1 MFLIADA
8 MAAPAAAAA
17 AQPSLSES
25 LSGMLPMFLVVFGL
39 FYFMLIRPQ
48 NKKQKEHQ
56 DLIAGL
62 KVGDEVLTTG
72 GILAR
77 IVKIKD
83 DFVVVAPNDAS
94 TVVLQRSAI
103 GSVMPKGTLKSM
115 A

>member
-1 MFLIADA
+1 MFLITDA
-8 MAAPAAAAA
+8 MAATAA
-17 AQPSLSES
+17 AQPSLTES
-25 LSGMLPMFLVVFGL
+25 LSSMLPMFLVVFGL

-56 DLIAGL
+56 ALIEAL
-62 KVGDEVLTTG
+62 KVGDEILTTG
-72 GILAR
+72 GMLAK

-83 DFVVVAPNDAS
+83 DYIVVEPNESS
-94 TVVLQRSAI
+94 TLVLQRAAI